1 MFDVIESICISFCI
15 MHTTHEHILLK
26 VEIKVSIYLSNKI
39 NNMNFNHLPDHNKF
53 NWLMGMEDIRIT
65 REVAVFLI
73 DYFERR
79 TKYCRL
85 CGLII
90 DGYETCA

>member
-1 MFDVIESICISFCI
+1 M
-15 MHTTHEHILLK
+15 L
-26 VEIKVSIYLSNKI
+26 YNKI
-39 NNMNFNHLPDHNKF
+39 NNMNFNHLSDHNKF

-79 TKYCRL
+79 TR
-85 CGLII
+85 
-90 DGYETCA
+90 